1 MEKRGVIA
9 PEVTPPEHADTAA
22 SAEKSEAVKSAE
34 ENRLKAIRE
43 LDGDFRKAASEAT
56 RKSLR

>member
-9 PEVTPPEHADTAA
+9 PDVTPPEHTDTLRQAD
-22 SAEKSEAVKSAE
+22 SA
-34 ENRLKAIRE
+34 KAIKIAAADSPAVIE
-43 LDGDFRKAASEAT
+43 ALDGDFRKTAAEAT